1 MPDPIRPTLIAI
13 PDELRGRRVLLRPYR
28 ASDAEQVFAAIDES
42 REHLEPWMPWVDEH
56 ATVDDTRD
64 FCIRSASHWLLRSEL
79 PLGIFHAAGKRYLGS
94 TGFHA
99 PDWALRAFEIGYWLR
114 ATATGQGYMTEAVQL
129 LVDCAFTA
137 LDANRVAITCE
148 PRNEPSRR
156 FAERAGFVLEGRLRN
171 ALAAT
176 NGAPTDMLVYSL
188 VPDDRILSR
197 SSGEIPPY
205 VSSE

>member
-28 ASDAEQVFAAIDES
+28 ANDAKQVFAAIDES

-114 ATATGQGYMTEAVQL
+114 ATAT
-129 LVDCAFTA
+129 
-137 LDANRVAITCE
+137 
-148 PRNEPSRR
+148 
-156 FAERAGFVLEGRLRN
+156 
-171 ALAAT
+171 